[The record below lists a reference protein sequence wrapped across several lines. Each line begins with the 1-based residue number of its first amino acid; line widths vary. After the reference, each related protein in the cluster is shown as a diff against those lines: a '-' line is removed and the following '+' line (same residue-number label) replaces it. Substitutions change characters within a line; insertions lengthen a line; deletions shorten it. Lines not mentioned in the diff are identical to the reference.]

1 MSSELEVLT
10 NEPSDYDLSAIG
22 DALSTFIEQGT
33 DAVLS
38 VFNSDEFSVVFES
51 ITEISA
57 DLIKASKVLKV
68 IQKAASI
75 PDKIFMNKMEQY
87 CKGLINIPEAKRQDY
102 ISKIGKDKL
111 NKDSVFILGLLNKIE
126 ELSKIDILL
135 ALFEAKMDEVIEDDT
150 YRRLS
155 LMVDRTLFA
164 DLTYLQSNIT
174 DEHIVID
181 NDHEQGLLANGW
193 LYYVGM
199 SWGTATEESQ
209 QLYKYAN
216 FAKQFCNILNK

>member
-1 MSSELEVLT
+1 MSNELEVLT
-10 NEPSDYDLSAIG
+10 NEPSDYDLSSIG

-33 DAVLS
+33 DTILS
-38 VFNSDEFSVVFES
+38 VFNSEEFSVVFES

-87 CKGLINIPEAKRQDY
+87 CRGLISIPEAKRQDY
-102 ISKIGKDKL
+102 ITKIGKEKL

-164 DLTYLQSNIT
+164 DLT
-174 DEHIVID
+174 
-181 NDHEQGLLANGW
+181 
-193 LYYVGM
+193 
-199 SWGTATEESQ
+199 
-209 QLYKYAN
+209 
-216 FAKQFCNILNK
+216 

>member
-1 MSSELEVLT
+1 MSNELEVLT

-33 DAVLS
+33 DTILS
-38 VFNSDEFSVVFES
+38 VFNSEEFSVVFES

-87 CKGLINIPEAKRQDY
+87 CRGLISIPEAKRQDY
-102 ISKIGKDKL
+102 ISKIGKEKL

-174 DEHIVID
+174 DKYIVID

-199 SWGTATEESQ
+199 SLGTATEDSH

-216 FAKQFCNILNK
+216 FAKKFCDIINQ